1 MGKGMIFAGCERF
14 WVFMGGFE
22 VMLFSGFV
30 FKDLGWKFGNV
41 QRSSFWWDVFL
52 SLLSPLLFLSMTF
65 SCREQEE
72 ESRAPP

>member
-22 VMLFSGFV
+22 MMLFSGFA
-30 FKDLGWKFGNV
+30 FKDLGWKFLGI
-41 QRSSFWWDVFL
+41 QRSSFLWNVLLSLFSFL
-52 SLLSPLLFLSMTF
+52 SLLLIIF
-65 SCREQEE
+65 SDRDRE

>member
-14 WVFMGGFE
+14 WVIMGVFK

-30 FKDLGWKFGNV
+30 FESLGWKFGDIQRFSVLWNV
-41 QRSSFWWDVFL
+41 LL
-52 SLLSPLLFLSMTF
+52 SLFSFVSLLLIIF
-65 SCREQEE
+65 SDRGQE

>member
-1 MGKGMIFAGCERF
+1 MIFAGCERF
-14 WVFMGGFE
+14 WVFMGDFE

-30 FKDLGWKFGNV
+30 FKDLGWKFLGI
-41 QRSSFWWDVFL
+41 QRSSFWWDVSL
-52 SLLSPLLFLSMTF
+52 SLLSPLLFLLIIF